1 MKVAW
6 NTCDKERGGEIKSAE
21 EKLPQKF
28 TWKLPKVTPLLRNL
42 CKIFREKQWTD
53 IYYSYVT

>member
-28 TWKLPKVTPLLRNL
+28 TPLLRNL
-42 CKIFREKQWTD
+42 CKIFREKQ
-53 IYYSYVT
+53 

>member
-1 MKVAW
+1 MKVVW

-42 CKIFREKQWTD
+42 CKIFREKQ
-53 IYYSYVT
+53 